1 MTPQYEDKGQL
12 VTNDRRADYEIDPIF
27 LNRWSPRAFDP
38 DPIDED
44 TIRSIFEAARW
55 TMSCFN
61 DQPWVFGY
69 ATAADELDLYRG
81 LLAEGNRKWAATA
94 PVIGIIF
101 ARLRFKHND
110 KPNRWAE
117 FDCGA
122 AWMALTMQARKFG
135 LYTHGMAG
143 FDEPRVYD
151 TLGIPQSDYKAVC
164 AFALGKYG
172 DFDALPEEL
181 KEREKPSDRTPQ
193 QKFVFKG
200 VFNK

>member
-1 MTPQYEDKGQL
+1 MTPQYEDKGQFI
-12 VTNDRRADYEIDPIF
+12 TNDRRPDYNIDPIF

-44 TIRSIFEAARW
+44 TVRSIFEAARW

-61 DQPWVFGY
+61 DQPWVIGY
-69 ATAADELDLYRG
+69 AAEKDDLDLYRG
-81 LLAEGNRKWAATA
+81 LLAEGNQKWAATA
-94 PVIGIIF
+94 PVIGFIF

-143 FDEPRVYD
+143 FDEPRVYE
-151 TLGIPQSDYKAVC
+151 TLGIPKSDYKAVC
-164 AFALGKYG
+164 AFTLGKYG
-172 DFDALPEEL
+172 DFDALPKEL

-193 QKFVFKG
+193 KEFVFKG
-200 VFNK
+200 TFK